1 MPRAKKPLA
10 LTVTDNADAGAIYSA
25 GNALTELAQH
35 NQEVETMARA
45 VAVQIGYDLPADS
58 TDPDLIQ
65 RDIRANMARS
75 VQACMEVG
83 KGLMVLKAVCGHGN
97 FVARLDVLNIETR
110 VAQRFMSSARRFSNA
125 ASTPLL
131 KAAGNQTKLFEM
143 LLLDDEELEELQ
155 LTGTTGELSLDDVAT
170 MSVKELRHAVRD
182 LRQDKEATDRLLGE
196 KDEKLNALKRK
207 PKLSPEEQAEHE
219 LAPLFG
225 LVAEGLNY
233 LLRLQAEVFGLAES
247 EVPVLQIAA
256 RNAINLIAERLVHTS
271 QEVQVP
277 IDYDST
283 GPELKAFHDKVL
295 GI

>member
-1 MPRAKKPLA
+1 MPRAKTPIA
-10 LTVTDNADAGAIYSA
+10 LIATDTTDAGAISLA

-65 RDIRANMARS
+65 RDISINMRRS
-75 VQACMEVG
+75 IESILEVG
-83 KGLMVLKAVCGHGN
+83 RGLTVLKAVCGAGN
-97 FVARLDVLNIETR
+97 FTQRLDVLNFDSG
-110 VAQRFMSSARRFSNA
+110 VAQRFMQAARKFSNA
-125 ASTPLL
+125 ATSRVLG
-131 KAAGNQTKLFEM
+131 AAGNQSKLLEM
-143 LLLDDEELEELQ
+143 LVLDDEQIQELE
-155 LTGTTGELSLDDVAT
+155 LTGQTGELKLDDVAT

>member
-1 MPRAKKPLA
+1 MPRAKTPIA
-10 LTVTDNADAGAIYSA
+10 LIATDTTDAGATYSA
-25 GNALTELAQH
+25 GSALTELAQH
-35 NQEVETMARA
+35 NQETLAMARA
-45 VAVQIGYDLPADS
+45 IATQIGYELPGDS

-65 RDIRANMARS
+65 RDISANMVRS

-83 KGLMVLKAVCGHGN
+83 KGLILLKAVCGHGN

-110 VAQRFMSSARRFSNA
+110 VAQRFMSCARRFSSSSSTALLRA
-125 ASTPLL
+125 ANS
-131 KAAGNQTKLFEM
+131 KTKLFEM

-219 LAPLFG
+219 LTPLFG